1 MPLGTV
7 SRVAHGAVAGG
18 NRYGM
23 SSHTPL
29 ERVRN
34 IGIMAHIDAGKTT
47 VTERILFTTGK
58 TYRIGEVDDG
68 TAAMDWM
75 AQEQERGITIT
86 SAATTCFWR
95 GHRVNIIDT
104 PGHVDFTVE
113 VERSLR
119 VLDGAIAVFCGVE
132 GVEPQSET
140 VWRQANRYGIP
151 RLAFVN
157 KLDRVGSNF
166 EWAVARMRERLAANA
181 LPVQLP
187 IGSEAGFNG
196 VVDLVRMKACLFE
209 EGADAGFREAAIP
222 GEMLEKAQKA
232 RDRLLEAIAGEDERF
247 FEAYLSGKGLPE
259 EEIRGAI
266 RRLTL
271 RGRVV
276 PVLCGT
282 ALRNKGVRQ
291 LLDAVVDYLP
301 SPLDAR
307 PMTGVNPKKNE
318 PAERKADP
326 AGPLCALAFKVVS
339 DGFVGKLV
347 YLRIYSGVLRKGA
360 QAYNATVMKR
370 ERVGRL
376 LLMHANRREEVEEAS
391 AGEIVAAVGLGRTVT
406 GQTLCDERHP
416 IVLEPMHFPEPVISM
431 AIEPRTK
438 ADREKLGESL
448 RRLAEEDPTFKTRT
462 NEETGQLIISGMG
475 ELHLEIIKDRM
486 IREFKVEAKVGKPEV
501 AYRETI
507 TNACSGEG
515 KFIRQ
520 TGGHGQYGHIVLEA
534 APGEKGSGIVVESGI
549 KGGVVPREY
558 VRAATEGVEEA
569 CASGPLGG
577 YSMVDMKIVI
587 KDGSYHEV
595 DSSDMAFKVAGAMA
609 IKDAVRRGGAV
620 LLEPI
625 MDVEVTTPAEFL
637 GDIIGDL
644 SARRGKI
651 REMESRPESRIVR
664 ASVPLA
670 EMFGYAT
677 AMRSLT
683 RGRAVYSMEPACFEK
698 VPKQREEQ
706 LLDWTK
712 KA

>member
-1 MPLGTV
+1 
-7 SRVAHGAVAGG
+7 
-18 NRYGM
+18 
-23 SSHTPL
+23 
-29 ERVRN
+29 
-34 IGIMAHIDAGKTT
+34 MAHIDAGKTT
-47 VTERILFTTGK
+47 VTERILFFSGK
-58 TYRIGEVDDG
+58 TYRIGEVDEA
-68 TAAMDWM
+68 TATMDWM
-75 AQEQERGITIT
+75 VQEQERGITIT
-86 SAATTCFWR
+86 SAATTCSWN
-95 GHRVNIIDT
+95 GHRVNVIDT

-140 VWRQANRYGIP
+140 VWRQANRYGVP

-166 EWAVARMRERLAANA
+166 DWAVARMRERLAANA
-181 LPVQLP
+181 VPVQMP
-187 IGSEAGFNG
+187 VGHEAEFRG
-196 VVDLVRMKACLFE
+196 VVDLVRMRAYIFPDGEDLS
-209 EGADAGFREAAIP
+209 FREEAIP
-222 GEMLEKAQKA
+222 EPLLERAQKA
-232 RDRLLEAIAGEDERF
+232 RDRMLETIASEDERF
-247 FEAYLSGKGLPE
+247 FEIYLAGKGFPE
-259 EEIRGAI
+259 DEVRAAL
-266 RRLTL
+266 RRTVL
-271 RGRVV
+271 RNRIV

-282 ALRNKGVRQ
+282 ALKSKGVQQ

-307 PMTGVNPKKNE
+307 PVEGVNPKNNE
-318 PAERKADP
+318 PAVRHADP

-347 YLRIYSGVLRKGA
+347 YLRIYSGVLRRGA
-360 QAYNATVMKR
+360 QAWNAAVMKR

-376 LLMHANRREEVEEAS
+376 LLMHANRREEVDEAS
-391 AGEIVAAVGLGRTVT
+391 AGEIIAAVGLGRTVT

-416 IVLEPMHFPEPVISM
+416 IVLESMHFPEPVISM

-448 RRLAEEDPTFKTRT
+448 RRLAEEDPTFRTKT

-475 ELHLEIIKDRM
+475 ELHLDIIKDRM
-486 IREFKVEAKVGKPEV
+486 LREFKVEAKVGKPEV

-507 TNACSGEG
+507 TKACAGEG
-515 KFIRQ
+515 RFVRQ
-520 TGGHGQYGHIVLEA
+520 TGGHGQYGHIILEA
-534 APGEKGSGIVVESGI
+534 GPGGKGTGVVVESEI
-549 KGGVVPREY
+549 KGGAVPREY
-558 VRAATEGVEEA
+558 VRAATEGIMES
-569 CASGPLGG
+569 CTSGPLGG
-577 YSMVDMKIVI
+577 YSMVDLKVVI

-595 DSSDMAFKVAGAMA
+595 DSSDMAFKIAGAMA
-609 IKDAVRRGGAV
+609 LKDALRRGAPV

-637 GDIIGDL
+637 GDVIGDL
-644 SARRGKI
+644 NARRGKI
-651 REMESRPESRIVR
+651 HEMESRPEAHIVR
-664 ASVPLA
+664 AFVPLA

-677 AMRSLT
+677 AIRSVT
-683 RGRAVYSMEPACFEK
+683 RGRASYSMEPSCFEK
-698 VPKQREEQ
+698 VPKQKEEQ

>member
-1 MPLGTV
+1 
-7 SRVAHGAVAGG
+7 
-18 NRYGM
+18 
-23 SSHTPL
+23 
-29 ERVRN
+29 
-34 IGIMAHIDAGKTT
+34 MAHIDAGKTT
-47 VTERILFTTGK
+47 VTERILFFSGK
-58 TYRIGEVDDG
+58 TYRIGEVDEG
-68 TAAMDWM
+68 TATMDWM
-75 AQEQERGITIT
+75 VQEQERGITIT
-86 SAATTCFWR
+86 SAATTCSWN

-181 LPVQLP
+181 VPVQVP
-187 IGSEAGFNG
+187 VGNEAEFRG
-196 VVDLVRMKACLFE
+196 VVDLVRMRAYIFGDGE
-209 EGADAGFREAAIP
+209 DMSFREEAIP
-222 GEMLEKAQKA
+222 EPLAERAQKA
-232 RDRLLEAIAGEDERF
+232 RDRMLEAVASEDERF
-247 FEAYLSGKGLPE
+247 FDIYLAGKGFPE
-259 EEIRGAI
+259 DEVRAAL
-266 RRLTL
+266 RRTVL
-271 RGRVV
+271 RNRIV

-282 ALRNKGVRQ
+282 ALKSKGVQ
-291 LLDAVVDYLP
+291 HLLDAVVDYLP

-307 PMTGVNPKKNE
+307 PMEGVNPKSNE
-318 PAERKADP
+318 PVVRRADP
-326 AGPLCALAFKVVS
+326 GGPLCALAFKVVS

-360 QAYNATVMKR
+360 QVWNAAVMKR

-376 LLMHANRREEVEEAS
+376 LLMHANRREEVDEAS

-406 GQTLCDERHP
+406 GQTLCDERHQ
-416 IVLEPMHFPEPVISM
+416 IVLESIHFPEPVISM

-448 RRLAEEDPTFKTRT
+448 RRLAEEDPTFRMKT

-475 ELHLEIIKDRM
+475 ELHLDIIKDRM
-486 IREFKVEAKVGKPEV
+486 LREFKVAAKVGKPEV

-507 TNACSGEG
+507 TKACAGEG
-515 KFIRQ
+515 RFVRQ
-520 TGGHGQYGHIVLEA
+520 TGGHGQYGHIVLDA
-534 APGEKGSGIVVESGI
+534 SPGEKGTGVVVESEI
-549 KGGVVPREY
+549 KGGAVPREY
-558 VRAATEGVEEA
+558 VRAATEGIVES
-569 CASGPLGG
+569 CTSGPLGG
-577 YSMVDMKIVI
+577 YSMVDLKVVI

-595 DSSDMAFKVAGAMA
+595 DSSDMAFKIAGAMA
-609 IKDAVRRGGAV
+609 MKDALRRGAPV

-637 GDIIGDL
+637 GDVIGDL
-644 SARRGKI
+644 NARRGRI
-651 REMESRPESRIVR
+651 REMESRPEAHIVR

-677 AMRSLT
+677 AIRSVT
-683 RGRAVYSMEPACFEK
+683 RGRASYSMEPSCFEK
-698 VPKQREEQ
+698 VPKQKEEQ
-706 LLDWTK
+706 LLDWTRK
-712 KA
+712 E